1 MKKCPYCA
9 ENIKLEAIK
18 CRFCGEFFEEEV
30 YTEKVEEPQIEIK
43 EVLVNETDT
52 AQLDEKPKEITRRRI
67 FTSRKFLS
75 FDAPSFL
82 IVSSLIGGIGLYIGI
97 YLSKDLEWLAALL
110 QIIAG
115 ILFLYASIT
124 FGKKDRQ
131 NILD

>member
-9 ENIKLEAIK
+9 ENIKAEAIK

-30 YTEKVEEPQIEIK
+30 YAEKVEEPNIEIK

-67 FTSRKFLS
+67 FTSRKFLNY
-75 FDAPSFL
+75 DAPSFL

-124 FGKKDRQ
+124 FGKKDRK

>member
-1 MKKCPYCA
+1 M
-9 ENIKLEAIK
+9 
-18 CRFCGEFFEEEV
+18 
-30 YTEKVEEPQIEIK
+30 
-43 EVLVNETDT
+43 VNETDT

-67 FTSRKFLS
+67 FTSRKFLN

-124 FGKKDRQ
+124 FGKKDRK

>member
-9 ENIKLEAIK
+9 ENIKAEAIK
-18 CRFCGEFFEEEV
+18 CRFCGEFFEDEV
-30 YTEKVEEPQIEIK
+30 PQKEEEPAVEIK
-43 EVLVNETDT
+43 EVYVNDTDT

>member
-18 CRFCGEFFEEEV
+18 CRFCGEFFEEEI
-30 YTEKVEEPQIEIK
+30 YTEKVEDPAIEIK
-43 EVLVNETDT
+43 EVLVNQTDT
-52 AQLDEKPKEITRRRI
+52 AHLDEKPKEITRKR
-67 FTSRKFLS
+67 FFSSRKFLS

-82 IVSSLIGGIGLYIGI
+82 IVSSFIGGIGLYIGI
-97 YLSKDLEWLAALL
+97 YFSKDLEWLASFL
-110 QIIAG
+110 QVIAV